1 MVVLAVMACG
11 CTPTP
16 IEFAAKIRAALERDA
31 RAPDPELLDALTPD
45 SRAFV
50 ERLAAQGRFPDL
62 RQRLLAVLKDAK
74 AGEPDGLV
82 RGVGPSDTLFFV
94 RDGHARR
101 LDLALSGATFGAVR
115 EPEYPMPW

>member
-1 MVVLAVMACG
+1 MVVLAVVASA

-16 IEFAAKIRAALERDA
+16 LESAAKVRAALERDA
-31 RAPDPELLDALTPD
+31 KAPDPELLASLTPD

-62 RQRLLAVLKDAK
+62 RLRLLAVLKDAK
-74 AGEPDGLV
+74 AGEPGGLV
-82 RGVGPSDTLFFV
+82 RGIGPSDTLFFV